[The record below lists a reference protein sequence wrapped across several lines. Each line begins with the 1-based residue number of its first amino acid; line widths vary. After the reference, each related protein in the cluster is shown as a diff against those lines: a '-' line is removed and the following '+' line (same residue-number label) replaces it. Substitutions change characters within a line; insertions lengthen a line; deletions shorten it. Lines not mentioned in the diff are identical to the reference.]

1 MQINTKYNLNDI
13 LYPIWESSIDEKFD
27 CEACAGTGIV
37 TMLDNKV
44 YKCPNCRGYN
54 QNRSIGILWQL
65 RCAPIIVYEIDT
77 STKTDLKECYIMYRG
92 KESDFYVENNCFLS
106 IELAQLECNKRNE
119 EQNAKSKI
127 TS

>member
-54 QNRSIGILWQL
+54 QNRLIGILWQL
-65 RCAPIIVYEIDT
+65 RIEPIIIYQIDT
-77 STKTDLKECYIMYRG
+77 SRETDPKECYIMYRS
-92 KESDFYVENNCFLS
+92 KESDFYSEEDCFLS
-106 IELAQLECNKRNE
+106 EELALAECNKRNG
-119 EQNAKSKI
+119 EQNAKSEI
-127 TS
+127 A